1 MAFSSFQFGWVEM
14 SRFDLAAQS
23 EDPDR
28 RDRFW
33 HDLEQQMERN
43 DLMTLP
49 TKQTQRLRLGGETL
63 FLCVNSHRGSYT
75 PFKKLQEKHGLWAD
89 ERVVGCFKNE
99 SHPRVCIV
107 LAACFSGTLVF
118 NIEREGNFLQLF
130 NPLQGDYL
138 MTLDYQPRLMVWDL
152 LLKIL
157 NQMDAMD
164 RERYTSKVIKICF
177 GEVWLS
183 PDLWSENCEFVFDKK
198 AASVVELPLGAPAD
212 ENVKGHHK
220 KEKIGQCH
228 KRPAKN
234 TDNKKKDRKVLKRP
248 AKK

>member
-75 PFKKLQEKHGLWAD
+75 PFKEAPGEAWVVGGRKGRGLLQERVASPGLHCPG
-89 ERVVGCFKNE
+89 R
-99 SHPRVCIV
+99 
-107 LAACFSGTLVF
+107 
-118 NIEREGNFLQLF
+118 
-130 NPLQGDYL
+130 
-138 MTLDYQPRLMVWDL
+138 L
-152 LLKIL
+152 LLWHSGV
-157 NQMDAMD
+157 QH
-164 RERYTSKVIKICF
+164 R
-177 GEVWLS
+177 
-183 PDLWSENCEFVFDKK
+183 
-198 AASVVELPLGAPAD
+198 
-212 ENVKGHHK
+212 
-220 KEKIGQCH
+220 
-228 KRPAKN
+228 KRG
-234 TDNKKKDRKVLKRP
+234 
-248 AKK
+248 